1 MGACKSAQGSRILPD
16 IAFWLKSLIPIIGS
30 VDGKFFTRTLR
41 GFVLVKRDSLD
52 SRQDRGELEG
62 DSGHFS
68 GIRTCQFS
76 FAASEFGIRPNE
88 FEERAEP
95 TRAGVGLGKL
105 ACP

>member
-1 MGACKSAQGSRILPD
+1 
-16 IAFWLKSLIPIIGS
+16 
-30 VDGKFFTRTLR
+30 
-41 GFVLVKRDSLD
+41 VLVKSDSLD

-62 DSGHFS
+62 DSGHFC

-95 TRAGVGLGKL
+95 TRAWVWGNLLVPNLVYVIL
-105 ACP
+105 R